1 MRLDAVSKRY
11 GRRGWVLRDVHAD
24 LAPGATVAFTGGNGS
39 GKSTLLRILAG
50 VSRPTGGTVTGRPAV
65 VGYVPDRF
73 APEGR
78 LSARAYLTHMGRI
91 RGLRTAEAEARAARL
106 LDRLALV
113 GGADAQLR
121 TLSKGNAQKV
131 ALAQA
136 LLVPPGLLVLDEPWS
151 GLDASAHGVL
161 AEIMTEVADAGGAV
175 VFTDHRE
182 AVTRAHAS
190 RTYAVEAG
198 RVRPAAPRP
207 ARLALTEAVLTHP
220 DDGRTPDPLD
230 WPTLPGVHSTAE
242 DGAGLG
248 TRVRVER
255 AHADALLRT
264 ALDHGWSVASLTRD
278 PASDAGAADSRFR
291 GGRA

>member
-1 MRLDAVSKRY
+1 MRLEAVSKRY
-11 GRRGWVLRDVHAD
+11 GRGGWVLREVHAD
-24 LAPGATVAFTGGNGS
+24 VPPGTAVAFRGGNGS

-78 LSARAYLTHMGRI
+78 MSPRAYLTHLGRV
-91 RGLRTAEAEARAARL
+91 RGLRTAEAAARAGAL

-113 GGADAQLR
+113 GGADAPLR

-151 GLDASAHGVL
+151 GLDVSAHGVL
-161 AEIMTEVADAGGAV
+161 AEILAEVARAGGAV
-175 VFTDHRE
+175 AFTDHRE
-182 AVTRAHAS
+182 AVTAAHAS
-190 RTYAVEAG
+190 RAYTVENG
-198 RVRPAAPRP
+198 RVRPSDPPVPRVDPPVPGVPAA
-207 ARLALTEAVLTHP
+207 EVVLTHP
-220 DDGRTPDPLD
+220 DTGRLPEPVD
-230 WPTLPGVHSTAE
+230 WTTLPGVRATTPE
-242 DGAGLG
+242 DGAR
-248 TRVRVER
+248 TRLRVER

-264 ALDHGWSVASLTRD
+264 ALDHGWSVAEVTRE
-278 PASDAGAADSRFR
+278 PAGPGRT
-291 GGRA
+291 GGPA

>member
-1 MRLDAVSKRY
+1 MRLEAVSKRY
-11 GRRGWVLRDVHAD
+11 GRGGWVLREVHAEVP
-24 LAPGATVAFTGGNGS
+24 PGATVAFTGGNGS

-50 VSRPTGGTVTGRPAV
+50 VSRPTGGAVTGRPPV

-78 LSARAYLTHMGRI
+78 LSARSYLTHMGRV
-91 RGLRTAEAEARAARL
+91 RGLGTGAADARARRL

-151 GLDASAHGVL
+151 GLDTSAHGVL
-161 AEIMTEVADAGGAV
+161 AEIMAEVAEAGGAV
-175 VFTDHRE
+175 AFTDHRE

-190 RTYAVEAG
+190 VAYAVEGG
-198 RVRPAAPRP
+198 RVRPAEPPAPRAP
-207 ARLALTEAVLTHP
+207 VAEAVFAHP
-220 DDGRTPDPLD
+220 DDGRVPEPVD
-230 WPTLPGVHSTAE
+230 WAALPGVRAASGDA
-242 DGAGLG
+242 AG

-255 AHADALLRT
+255 PHADALLRT
-264 ALDHGWSVASLTRD
+264 ALDHGWSVAALSRD
-278 PASDAGAADSRFR
+278 PAPPAGTPTPKT